1 MELIEDLG
9 VFLVRISL
17 RVNIFHTI
25 EYMILLLGKI
35 LSSLYICIL
44 LLSTF
49 CFFLT
54 ALIV

>member
-1 MELIEDLG
+1 MELMEDLG
-9 VFLVRISL
+9 VFLVRMSL
-17 RVNIFHTI
+17 GVNIFHTI

-35 LSSLYICIL
+35 FPSLYICIL

-49 CFFLT
+49 YFCLT